1 MSPGSYVKKQRPKMP
16 TEREAIRKLLRE
28 RPEHHAALRKAIE
41 EGRLKS
47 TDEIPNDE
55 EIVIICGPDHGG
67 VEGSK
72 QVQCGCGE
80 LVWLSPST
88 QALLI
93 ERGRYPT
100 RIICMSCFRKER
112 EIAKER
118 PH

>member
-1 MSPGSYVKKQRPKMP
+1 MCEGMRGRMA
-16 TEREAIRKLLRE
+16 TEREAIRKILRE
-28 RPEHHAALRKAIE
+28 RPELHAALKKAVE

-47 TDEIPNDE
+47 TDEMPDDE

-80 LVWLSPST
+80 PVWMSPST
-88 QALLI
+88 QEALI
-93 ERGRYPT
+93 ERGRYPS
-100 RIICMSCFRKER
+100 RIICMSCFREEMK
-112 EIAKER
+112 IAKER